1 MSFLK
6 RIGSLRKNSYSLSK
20 RAELTSPY
28 DNKSNIH
35 CLVVLLDG
43 TLLTC
48 DIDVS
53 SYCAAKLKYTLPLV
67 LFCFLA
73 HYLCLACPHVH
84 IFLTASNSIFYF
96 IEAKFRSSVARPCV
110 LTSRPA

>member
-6 RIGSLRKNSYSLSK
+6 RIGSMRKTSYNLSK
-20 RAELTSPY
+20 RGESSTPY

-35 CLVVLLDG
+35 CLVLLLDG

-53 SYCAAKLKYTLPLV
+53 FALRHKANVTRNARSPHSSLSHFHGMIGYTMHTL
-67 LFCFLA
+67 
-73 HYLCLACPHVH
+73 
-84 IFLTASNSIFYF
+84 I
-96 IEAKFRSSVARPCV
+96 KF
-110 LTSRPA
+110 